1 MRRALLAL
9 AAFAVM
15 TGSAAAQTTTPPPQ
29 KGTSGSSIGLRAYGV
44 VDGNSM
50 AALDSFDAVFG
61 TRQLTAAG
69 GGAEVNVWK
78 GLFLRIAVTQMNRT
92 GSRVFVGD
100 NKEVFDLHI
109 PMKVTMTP
117 IEAGGGWRLASH
129 SRFSPYI
136 GGAFIS
142 LDYQQ
147 VSDFAQAGENVNERY
162 TGGAAFGGVDVTIW
176 KGIFVGGEAQFRHIS
191 VPDASSSVMHEFGET
206 DLGGFT
212 GRLRIGFA
220 IK

>member
-1 MRRALLAL
+1 MRRAFLAL
-9 AAFAVM
+9 AAVVVL
-15 TGSAAAQTTTPPPQ
+15 TGSAAAQTRTPPPP
-29 KGTSGSSIGLRAYGV
+29 KGTSGSSIGLRGYGV
-44 VDGNSM
+44 IDGNSM
-50 AALDSFDAVFG
+50 AAIDSFDAVFHS
-61 TRQLTAAG
+61 RQMTGAG
-69 GGAEVNVWK
+69 GGAEVDVWK
-78 GLFLRIAVTQMNRT
+78 GLFLRIAVTRMKRT

-109 PMKVTMTP
+109 PMTVTMTP
-117 IEAGGGWRLASH
+117 IEAGGGWRVASG
-129 SRFSPYI
+129 RRVAPYV

-176 KGIFVGGEAQFRHIS
+176 KGLFVGGEAQFRHIS
-191 VPDASSSVMHEFGET
+191 VPDVSASVMHEFGET

-212 GRLRIGFA
+212 ARVRIGFA